1 MTKLAKA
8 RSEFEW
14 DKEIKYIEKTPLH
27 KHEAGKLYEEKKLR
41 DGEVFALRDAKILRP
56 GRLAEEDAWSFGV
69 FVKGKFLHVT
79 YPLDDR
85 RLKRLKRQA
94 VARLYDIVKTG
105 MVDTRQDPLL
115 PPRYQSLRN
124 PDFVLFG
131 KTNLDTDHES
141 HTMAETKQV
150 FDESAPVVR
159 DIEVPEYG
167 PLA

>member
-1 MTKLAKA
+1 MTHLSKQRTDKD
-8 RSEFEW
+8 W
-14 DKEIKYIEKTPLH
+14 DKEIAAIEKTAHH
-27 KHEAGKLYEEKKLR
+27 KNEAHKLYEEKKLK
-41 DGEVFALRDAKILRP
+41 DGEIFALKEAKILRP

-94 VARLYDIVKTG
+94 VARLLDIVKTG

-115 PPRYQSLRN
+115 PPRYQSLKN
-124 PDFVLFG
+124 PDFVLYG
-131 KTNLDTDHES
+131 KTNLDTNHES

-150 FDESAPVVR
+150 LGEDEPIAK
-159 DIEVPEYG
+159 DE
-167 PLA
+167 A